1 MEAQT
6 LLKPRRGRGGL
17 ALAPFWEDN
26 AKGRVK
32 GGSEVEARRFTPAGL
47 SLTRVAHGASGE
59 PFDPTFL
66 GADGT
71 TIEPA

>member
-1 MEAQT
+1 M
-6 LLKPRRGRGGL
+6 
-17 ALAPFWEDN
+17 
-26 AKGRVK
+26 K